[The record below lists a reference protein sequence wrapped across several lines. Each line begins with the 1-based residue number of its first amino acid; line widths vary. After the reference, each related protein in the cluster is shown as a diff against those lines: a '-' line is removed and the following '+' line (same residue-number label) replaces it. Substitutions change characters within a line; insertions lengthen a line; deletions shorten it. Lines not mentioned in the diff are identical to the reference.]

1 MKGNTTMSKSSKRF
15 LVAAVGFVAI
25 AGVAAP
31 LSASA
36 AVNSANTTINATVNA
51 AITVTTSSTIPIT
64 LTPGAVA
71 VESRASDTVTVNTN
85 NTAGYTLTLADADAT
100 TTLVSGANTIT
111 AHAGTFA
118 VPTTLANNKWGY
130 AIAGAPFAATYTA
143 ISNETSSVDKWAGMP
158 ATGSPVTIKTT
169 ATTATNDATTVWYGV
184 KVDNTQPTGVAT
196 PYSDQV
202 TYTATSN

>member
-1 MKGNTTMSKSSKRF
+1 MSLTSRKF

-36 AVNSANTTINATVNA
+36 VTANTTINATVNP
-51 AITVTTSSTIPIT
+51 AITVASTGTVTLT
-64 LTPGAVA
+64 LTPGASA

-85 NTAGYTLTLADADAT
+85 DTAGYTLTLADSDAT
-100 TTLVSGANTIT
+100 TTLVSGANNIA

-118 VPTTLANNKWGY
+118 VPTALATNKWGY
-130 AIAGAPFAATYTA
+130 ALAGGSFSATYTA
-143 ISNETSSVDKWAGMP
+143 ISNETSSTDKWAGMP
-158 ATGSPVTIKTT
+158 ATGSPQTLKTT
-169 ATTATNDATTVWYGV
+169 ATTASNDTTTVWYGV
-184 KVDNTQPTGVAT
+184 KVDNTQPSGVGT

-202 TYTATSN
+202 TYTATAN